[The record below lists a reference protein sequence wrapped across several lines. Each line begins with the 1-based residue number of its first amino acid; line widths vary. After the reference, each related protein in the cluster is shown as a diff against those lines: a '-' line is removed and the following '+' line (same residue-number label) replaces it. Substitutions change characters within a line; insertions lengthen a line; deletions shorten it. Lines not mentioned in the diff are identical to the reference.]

1 MNRTNEASTLKL
13 EFSIEAGLIVFT
25 RDGRALFG
33 WRDMNTGLY
42 HGEADGICITDAVG
56 AIEFVSDL
64 VH

>member
-1 MNRTNEASTLKL
+1 MTRIAAASTRDL
-13 EFSIEAGLIVFT
+13 EPSIDAGLIVFT

-33 WRDMNTGLY
+33 WRDIQTGLY
-42 HGEADGICITDAVG
+42 HGEADGICIPDAVG

>member
-1 MNRTNEASTLKL
+1 MTRTDAASTLDL
-13 EFSIEAGLIVFT
+13 NFSIDAGLIVFT

-33 WRDMNTGLY
+33 WRDIKTGLY
-42 HGEADGICITDAVG
+42 HGEEDGVCIPDAVG

>member
-1 MNRTNEASTLKL
+1 
-13 EFSIEAGLIVFT
+13 
-25 RDGRALFG
+25 
-33 WRDMNTGLY
+33 MNTGLY

>member
-1 MNRTNEASTLKL
+1 MIKTDSVSTFDLNS
-13 EFSIEAGLIVFT
+13 SIDAGVIVLT

-33 WRDMNTGLY
+33 WRDIKTGLY
-42 HGEADGICITDAVG
+42 HGEDDGVCIPDAVG